1 MIYYKNTNIGIY
13 VKAVNDSKELNVNLD
28 DINSQEAAEQE
39 TVIFIDMY
47 FGSSF
52 LCSNVF
58 Y

>member
-1 MIYYKNTNIGIY
+1 MIYYKKHKQWQFIR
-13 VKAVNDSKELNVNLD
+13 KLSKIVELNVNLD
-28 DINSQEAAEQE
+28 DTYARKAAEQE

-52 LCSNVF
+52 LCFNVS